1 MQTLSK
7 YIARCVFSLCC
18 CLAFFDAG
26 AQAQAHA
33 QFDSN
38 VVETGNPFRLSLRLP
53 QDAGKPLDIDF
64 SPWDSIFPKTNILE
78 ETGWRQDSGQLANDL
93 TLIAFDPDTLY
104 LPPLLIRLDGDRYAQ
119 TAALELIV
127 LPTPTPTDPNDL
139 PDIKNIHR
147 EPFHWTDALVWI
159 ALVAGILLL
168 GALFYWL
175 KHRKRATHVVSRH
188 LHLTPETIA
197 LKKLEALEAKQLWQK
212 GQLKAYYAELTY
224 ILREFLEQKY
234 TVLALESTSA
244 ELVAG
249 LSKTN
254 FPDGLRADLAQL
266 LQQADLVKFAK
277 GEPPA
282 AFHAATLGLVRR
294 MVVENAPIQNPKKE
308 SQDITAPAP

>member
-7 YIARCVFSLCC
+7 YIVRCVFVLCC
-18 CLAFFDAG
+18 CFAAFYAG
-26 AQAQAHA
+26 AQVQAHA

-53 QDAGKPLDIDF
+53 QDAGRPLDIDF
-64 SPWDSIFPKTNILE
+64 SPWDSLFPKTNILE
-78 ETGWRQDSGQLANDL
+78 ETGWRQDSGQLANDV
-93 TLIAFDPDTLY
+93 TLLAFNADTFY
-104 LPPLLIRLDGDRYAQ
+104 LPPLLIRLGGDRYAQ
-119 TAALELIV
+119 TPPLELIV
-127 LPTPTPTDPNDL
+127 LATPTPTDPNDL
-139 PDIKNIHR
+139 SDIKNIHK

-159 ALVAGILLL
+159 ALVGGIVLL
-168 GALFYWL
+168 GALYYWW
-175 KHRKRATHVVSRH
+175 KHRKRDTYVLSRH
-188 LHLTPETIA
+188 VQLPPETIA

-234 TVLALESTSA
+234 TVPALESTSA

-249 LSKTN
+249 LSKTD

-282 AFHAATLGLVRR
+282 AFHATTLGLVRR
-294 MVVENAPIQNPKKE
+294 MVGERVPN
-308 SQDITAPAP
+308 